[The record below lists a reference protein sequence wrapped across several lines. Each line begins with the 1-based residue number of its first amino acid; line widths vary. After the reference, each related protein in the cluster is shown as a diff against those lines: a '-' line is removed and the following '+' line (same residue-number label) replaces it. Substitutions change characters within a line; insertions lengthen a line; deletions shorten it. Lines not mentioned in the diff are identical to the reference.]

1 MWRAL
6 FALFKIWDLILGQGE
21 ATPGFKQTYIYKF
34 NIYILGKSDLKRDN
48 ALLLVGSVDKKYSWN

>member
-34 NIYILGKSDLKRDN
+34 NIYILGKSD
-48 ALLLVGSVDKKYSWN
+48 